1 MREGGFNLGGE
12 QSGHLL
18 FLDHTTTGDGIIG
31 ALQVL
36 ALMMRTGQSLSEL
49 ARTAME
55 RVPQV
60 LESIT
65 LPTRRPLAE
74 MAALAQVQQ
83 RVESALGANGR
94 VLVRWS
100 GTEPKLRIM
109 LEGPDE
115 RRLRDW
121 SKELAEAAAR
131 DVAVAS

>member
-1 MREGGFNLGGE
+1 
-12 QSGHLL
+12 
-18 FLDHTTTGDGIIG
+18 
-31 ALQVL
+31 
-36 ALMMRTGQSLSEL
+36 
-49 ARTAME
+49 
-55 RVPQV
+55 
-60 LESIT
+60 
-65 LPTRRPLAE
+65 
-74 MAALAQVQQ
+74 MAALAQAQK
-83 RVESALGANGR
+83 RVEGALGAEGR